1 MEDAMEEE
9 VEVPNGVEHESE
21 RASPASDGGRK
32 EEAFEG
38 RGEGWEEDDRVEG
51 GCR

>member
-9 VEVPNGVEHESE
+9 VEVPNGFERESD
-21 RASPASDGGRK
+21 RASLASDGGRE
-32 EEAFEG
+32 EEASKG